1 MAIKVC
7 YILSDIDKAMA
18 FEWIVDF
25 IDKAK
30 VELWFILIGKKESAL
45 QSFLTE
51 RKVVSYV
58 LPAEGKLQMVR
69 TWFKVLAILRK
80 EKPDAVHTHLYY
92 ANLLGLSGAWLLG
105 IPRRI
110 HTRHHASLHHNYFP
124 ISVYLDKLLNSVST
138 DIIVLSEASK
148 KIVIDWE
155 KTPDRK
161 VHLIPHGFN
170 LDYFSNVHYSRIQS
184 LRERYQIATTA
195 HPVIGV
201 ISRFTEWKGVQ
212 FIIPAFA
219 ELLTQF
225 HTAHL
230 VLANARGDYS
240 EPIHSLLN
248 GLPENTYTLIEFEN
262 DSASLYQLFT
272 VFVHTPVDEFS
283 EAFGQTYVEA
293 LASGI
298 PAVVTLSGIANDF
311 VEDGENAI
319 VVTYKDP
326 QAISKGITRILL
338 DPVLKNKIVVQG
350 STAVAARFSI
360 QTMVRRLESLYA
372 RAL

>member
-1 MAIKVC
+1 MAIKVF
-7 YILSDIDKAMA
+7 YVLSDIDKAMA

-25 IDKAK
+25 IDKK
-30 VELWFILIGKKESAL
+30 KIDLRFLVIGKKDSAL
-45 QSFLTE
+45 QSFLKE
-51 RKVVSYV
+51 RKIIFYT
-58 LPAEGKLQMVR
+58 LPRGKKMEMIG
-69 TWFKVLAILRK
+69 TWFKVFFILRK
-80 EKPDAVHTHLYY
+80 EKPDVVHTHLYY
-92 ANLLGLSGAWLLG
+92 ANLIGLPVAWILR
-105 IPRRI
+105 IPKRI
-110 HTRHHASLHHNYFP
+110 HTRHHASLHHAYFKNA
-124 ISVYLDKLLNSVST
+124 VYIDKMLNWVST
-138 DIIVLSEASK
+138 DIVVLSVASR
-148 KIVIDWE
+148 KIVTDWE
-155 KTPDRK
+155 KTPERK
-161 VHLIPHGFN
+161 VHLVPHGFN
-170 LDYFSNVHYSRIQS
+170 LDYFSNVHHSRIQS
-184 LRERYQIATTA
+184 LRERYQIPTTA

-201 ISRFTEWKGVQ
+201 ISRFTEWKGLQ

-225 HTAHL
+225 QTAHL

-240 EPIHSLLN
+240 EPIQSLLN

-283 EAFGQTYVEA
+283 EAFGQTYVES

-311 VEDGENAI
+311 MEDGENAI
-319 VVTYKDP
+319 VVNYKDP

-338 DPVLKNKIVVQG
+338 DPVLKNKIVAQG
-350 STAVAARFSI
+350 KAAVSARFSI

-372 RAL
+372 KAL